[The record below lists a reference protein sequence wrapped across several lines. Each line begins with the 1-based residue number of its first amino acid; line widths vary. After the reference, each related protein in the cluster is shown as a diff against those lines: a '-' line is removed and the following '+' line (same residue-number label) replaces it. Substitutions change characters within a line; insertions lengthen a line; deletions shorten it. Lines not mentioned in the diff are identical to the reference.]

1 MEPAVTS
8 LAAPTEPGHLAGR
21 PLDEWNTAYEKVE
34 SYFKALRV
42 ENKLLRGQLVQSVL
56 DRAMRRA
63 PAEPNVATI
72 ELAVEELDAVITEW
86 YAEVLDEPV
95 EKTKA
100 LLSTRGRLALMLVDM
115 PGRWQDQFL
124 KHGPWPEEFVNAMR
138 AGFIRAGPDFQFSE
152 MTPRP
157 LELGPITTLT
167 NLGNLPYFRM
177 IFIWLCFAL
186 VLVIL
191 FRMTH

>member
-1 MEPAVTS
+1 MESTVTAPA
-8 LAAPTEPGHLAGR
+8 EPGRLVGR
-21 PLDEWNTAYEKVE
+21 PLDEWNAAYEKVE
-34 SYFKALRV
+34 NYFKALRV
-42 ENKLLRGQLVQSVL
+42 ENKLLRGQLVSRVL

-63 PAEPNVATI
+63 
-72 ELAVEELDAVITEW
+72 AVEPDTSTIVLALQEMDAVITEW
-86 YAEVLDEPV
+86 YAEVLDEPI
-95 EKTKA
+95 EKSKA
-100 LLSTRGRLALMLVDM
+100 LLGTRGRLALLLADM

-124 KHGPWPEEFVNAMR
+124 KPGPWPEEFVSAMR
-138 AGFIRAGPDFQFSE
+138 ASFLRARPDFQFSE

-157 LELGPITTLT
+157 LELGAITTLT

-177 IFIWLCFAL
+177 IFTWLCFAI

>member
-1 MEPAVTS
+1 MEST
-8 LAAPTEPGHLAGR
+8 LTAASKPGELAGR
-21 PLDEWNTAYEKVE
+21 PLDEWNAAYEQVE

-42 ENKLLRGQLVQSVL
+42 ENKLLRGQLVSQVL

-63 PAEPNVATI
+63 PAEPNAATI
-72 ELAVEELDAVITEW
+72 ELALEEMDAVITEW

-95 EKTKA
+95 EKSKA

-124 KHGPWPEEFVNAMR
+124 KRGPWPVEFVSAMR
-138 AGFIRAGPDFQFSE
+138 AGFLRARPDFQFSE

-157 LELGPITTLT
+157 LELGAITTLT

-177 IFIWLCFAL
+177 VFIWICFAL
-186 VLVIL
+186 FLVIL
-191 FRMTH
+191 FQMTH

>member
-1 MEPAVTS
+1 MEST
-8 LAAPTEPGHLAGR
+8 LTAASKPGELAGR
-21 PLDEWNTAYEKVE
+21 TLDEWNAAYEQVE

-42 ENKLLRGQLVQSVL
+42 ENKLLRGQLVSQVL

-63 PAEPNVATI
+63 PAEPNAATI
-72 ELAVEELDAVITEW
+72 ELALEEMDAVITEW

-95 EKTKA
+95 EKSKA

-124 KHGPWPEEFVNAMR
+124 KRGPWPEEFVSAMR
-138 AGFIRAGPDFQFSE
+138 AGFLRARPDFQFSE

-157 LELGPITTLT
+157 LELGAITTLT
-167 NLGNLPYFRM
+167 NLGNLPYFKM
-177 IFIWLCFAL
+177 VFIWICFAL
-186 VLVIL
+186 LLVIL
-191 FRMTH
+191 FQMTH